1 VVRETYLRSKGGK
14 AESYLTKEAASSKAK
29 ISDWALRRA
38 RERLKVRIE
47 RDHDFGSAKTW
58 WLLPE
63 AIREDSLGESL
74 TTTTTNTNGENE
86 AIHGGRGGE
95 DPRAN
100 QHKLSQRMTSL
111 TTTSTRL
118 AY

>member
-1 VVRETYLRSKGGK
+1 MVRETYLRSKGGK

-29 ISDWALRRA
+29 ISDWARRRA

-63 AIREDSLGESL
+63 AIREDSAGESL
-74 TTTTTNTNGENE
+74 QPPQPTQMGKMRPFMVVVVVRT
-86 AIHGGRGGE
+86 
-95 DPRAN
+95 RAN